1 MQIYY
6 DRQGQF
12 KFHKI
17 GRGGGVFQNIILY
30 DTGVRGGTE
39 TIKQHM
45 LRLLRIK
52 KMTSKIEISSKM

>member
-30 DTGVRGGTE
+30 DTGVRGGDRDNKATHVE
-39 TIKQHM
+39 AASH
-45 LRLLRIK
+45 K